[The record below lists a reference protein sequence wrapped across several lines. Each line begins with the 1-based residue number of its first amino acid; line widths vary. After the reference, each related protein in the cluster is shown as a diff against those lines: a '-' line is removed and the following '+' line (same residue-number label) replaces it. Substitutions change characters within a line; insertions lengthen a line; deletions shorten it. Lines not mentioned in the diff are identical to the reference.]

1 LETPHP
7 TATAGDRVV
16 VRLGDGQC
24 NIDKITAAG
33 ERVIDRTYI
42 SINVAWD
49 LSHTGAAEDGGRVW
63 ICDQSAPDLVR
74 LWPSRRASDSEAR

>member
-1 LETPHP
+1 MSQPPP
-7 TATAGDRVV
+7 TATAGDRIV

-33 ERVIDRTYI
+33 ERVVDRTYI
-42 SINVAWD
+42 SINMAWD
-49 LSHTGAAEDGGRVW
+49 VSHTGAAEDGGRVW
-63 ICDQSAPDLVR
+63 ICDQSALDLIR